1 MRDLPIGHLVTV
13 VLVAWCTLFALRRRG
28 RPVQHLEPE
37 LPVRFET
44 VVNAVEAFAA
54 WMRSR
59 EKAERM

>member
-1 MRDLPIGHLVTV
+1 VHAVRPG
-13 VLVAWCTLFALRRRG
+13 AAAAG
-28 RPVQHLEPE
+28 PVQHLEPE